1 MMFNKILVAWDHS
14 PESDKAL
21 DTGIELAK
29 LYGVDLYSI
38 TVTEDLPSYVSM
50 SYPDIPFDPEM
61 LKNLDDRREQF
72 YVELSKEAAAKAA
85 QAGVTLHATV
95 VHGFESEAIVAHAR
109 EIEADLLLLGLHPH
123 PAVIDH
129 LWGSTEQKIA
139 WAAPCSI
146 LAVR

>member
-1 MMFNKILVAWDHS
+1 MFTKILVAYDHS

-21 DTGIELAK
+21 NTGIELAK
-29 LYGVDLYSI
+29 LYKVDLYSI
-38 TVTEDLPSYVSM
+38 TVTEELPSYATM
-50 SYPDIPFDPEM
+50 SYPDIPFDPE
-61 LKNLDDRREQF
+61 LLQSLDDKRDAF
-72 YVELSKEAAAKAA
+72 YEDLSCDAIKRAAE
-85 QAGVTLHATV
+85 AGVTLHAALM
-95 VHGFESEAIVAHAR
+95 HGFECESIINHAR
-109 EIEADLLLLGLHPH
+109 EIGADLLLLGLHPH

>member
-1 MMFNKILVAWDHS
+1 MFSKILVAFDHS
-14 PESDKAL
+14 SESDKAL
-21 DTGIELAK
+21 DAGIELAK
-29 LYGVDLYSI
+29 LYRVDLFSI

-61 LKNLDDRREQF
+61 LKELDDKRELF
-72 YVELSKEAAAKAA
+72 YIDLSREAVDKAAK
-85 QAGVTLHATV
+85 AGVTLHATV

-109 EIEADLLLLGLHPH
+109 EIKADLLLLGLHPH

-146 LAVR
+146 LTVR